1 MNFFTERVDP
11 EIRIAV
17 EAACRC
23 LADLGV
29 RLREVRLPMTDEVM
43 ATQFG
48 IMLPEA
54 ASYHQQML
62 REHSDLYTD
71 GVRQA
76 LQAGSSVLA
85 TDYLGAQRRRA
96 VIRQQWRELFDDIDV
111 LIAPTVP
118 VAAMDAGKPEVMWP
132 DGVIEGP
139 AEAYIRFCAPA
150 NLTGLPALSVPCG
163 FTNSRT
169 ADSVCRWWAGPS
181 TRPPCCASAMP
192 TNRRS
197 TGHPG
202 PPPLDPRERPRNRC
216 G

>member
-1 MNFFTERVDP
+1 MNFFTEHVDP
-11 EIRIAV
+11 EVRIAV
-17 EAACRC
+17 EAACAR
-23 LADLGV
+23 LAALGV
-29 RLREVRLPMTDEVM
+29 RLREVRLPMADEVM

-62 REHSDLYTD
+62 RDHGDRYTAD
-71 GVRQA
+71 VRQA
-76 LQAGSSVLA
+76 LQAGGSVLA

-96 VIRQQWRELFDDIDV
+96 LISQQWRELFDDIDV

-118 VAAMDAGKPEVMWP
+118 VAAMDAGKPEVVWP

-139 AEAYIRFCAPA
+139 VEAYIRFSAPA

-163 FTNSRT
+163 FTT
-169 ADSVCRWWAGPS
+169 AGLPIGLQVVGRPFDEATVLRVGHAYQSAVDWPS
-181 TRPPCCASAMP
+181 WPP
-192 TNRRS
+192 R
-197 TGHPG
+197 
-202 PPPLDPRERPRNRC
+202 LDAHGKRC